1 MPLPCG
7 PHDGLEIGLSWRPP
21 QQRLPK
27 LWVGNER
34 RWISSPT
41 RTCPQSADAFEWQ
54 LETKTKQDLFSE
66 KSSYK
71 GQARDSIAWL
81 SVKLEGGVIG
91 WSEGTDDLDG
101 HRRIL
106 GIPARSIRTLAESM
120 LATDARDRHS
130 DHLENLVQV
139 FAF

>member
-1 MPLPCG
+1 MRSARWFGDRIELAPT
-7 PHDGLEIGLSWRPP
+7 SAAFA
-21 QQRLPK
+21 Q

-41 RTCPQSADAFEWQ
+41 RTCPRSADAFELR

-91 WSEGTDDLDG
+91 WPEGTDDLDG
-101 HRRIL
+101 HQCIL
-106 GIPARSIRTLAESM
+106 GIPARSIRTLAKRM
-120 LATDARDRHS
+120 LATHAGDRHS
-130 DHLENLVQV
+130 DYLENFVQV
-139 FAF
+139 FTF

>member
-1 MPLPCG
+1 LDRSSKP
-7 PHDGLEIGLSWRPP
+7 
-21 QQRLPK
+21 
-27 LWVGNER
+27 WVGNER
-34 RWISSPT
+34 RWIFSPT
-41 RTCPQSADAFEWQ
+41 RTCPRSADAFELQ
-54 LETKTKQDLFSE
+54 LETKQDLFSE

-106 GIPARSIRTLAESM
+106 GIPARSIRTLARRM

-130 DHLENLVQV
+130 DHLENFVQV
-139 FAF
+139 FTF